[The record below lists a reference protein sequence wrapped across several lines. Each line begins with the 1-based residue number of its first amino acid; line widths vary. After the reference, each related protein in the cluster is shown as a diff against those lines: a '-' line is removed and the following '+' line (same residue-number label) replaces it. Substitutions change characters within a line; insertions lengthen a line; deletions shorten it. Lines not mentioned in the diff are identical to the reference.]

1 MNYINGKIYK
11 ITDIAYTKMYIGST
25 TQSLAKRFSLHKS
38 KYKLWQ
44 DGKFNKLTVF
54 DLFNEFGI
62 ENCKIELIEEF
73 PCDNRM
79 ELERKEGEHI
89 KNSECVNKRIEGR
102 TKKEYRQ
109 DNKEEIKEYQKQY
122 YFDNKDKIL
131 DKIKEYRQDHK
142 QQILENNKQY
152 YQDNKDKVKQYY
164 QNNKD
169 KILDKIKEYQQDHKQ
184 QISEN
189 KSQRIQCIC
198 GAQYI
203 KCNKSHHFKT
213 TNHINKT
220 KNIQ

>member
-44 DGKFNKLTVF
+44 DGKYHKITVY
-54 DLFNEFGI
+54 DIFNEFGI

-73 PCDNRM
+73 PCHNRM

-89 KNSECVNKRIEGR
+89 KDSECVNKIVAGR
-102 TKKEYRQ
+102 TGEEYRQ
-109 DNKEEIKEYQKQY
+109 DNKEEIKEYKKKY
-122 YFDNKDKIL
+122 YQDNKDKI
-131 DKIKEYRQDHK
+131 KQYFQD
-142 QQILENNKQY
+142 NKQHLSEY
-152 YQDNKDKVKQYY
+152 LRQYKEDNKDKVKQYY

-169 KILDKIKEYQQDHKQ
+169 KIKEYQQDHKQ

-189 KSQRIQCIC
+189 RSQRIQCEC
-198 GAQYI
+198 GAQY
-203 KCNKSHHFKT
+203 KKGNKSKHFKT
-213 TNHINKT
+213 TKHINRS